1 MQKHIGRTTKF
12 NLFYCNMNSQN
23 LSDRMLTMIKSSDEQ
38 SYFNIDQQNDDRN
51 WDVSAKGPVYKKKQF
66 NVNGLN

>member
-1 MQKHIGRTTKF
+1 
-12 NLFYCNMNSQN
+12 
-23 LSDRMLTMIKSSDEQ
+23 MLTMIKSSDEQ

-66 NVNGLN
+66 NVNRLN